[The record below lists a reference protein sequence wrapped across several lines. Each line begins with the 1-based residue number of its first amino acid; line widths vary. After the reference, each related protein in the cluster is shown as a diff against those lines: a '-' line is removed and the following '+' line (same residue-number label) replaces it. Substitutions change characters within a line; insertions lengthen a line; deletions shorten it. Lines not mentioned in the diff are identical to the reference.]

1 MRRKLFLLKK
11 MDFLKKYI
19 AEILTAVFVIVSVLI
34 FYAPMFAY
42 QEGLQIFMFNH
53 EFLID
58 TCLRPGGLSDYLGC
72 FFVQFFMYPHWLTI
86 ILTLLILGVLL
97 LSESIFIKYADKNF
111 AKFLGLLCALG
122 MFAVVTDFSVLFGG
136 VIAILLSLIVVK
148 INSLTSNVIV
158 LSLLTPLVYWLTGGW
173 CCIIYVLGIALNF
186 PLKKGGVFFFV
197 NSLTLVFS
205 WLITKNLMQDDGF
218 YETFAGVDYN
228 RYPENIR
235 YIWFIEIFIVVLC
248 LILSKIKISLK
259 KNIVKIPLYLAAFAG
274 LFSVMIAKYSPA
286 AMFDFKI
293 DKLVRYKHWN
303 EIVDIFAKNDFS
315 TPLSE
320 CYLNI
325 ALSELGVLDSKMF
338 NFVQL
343 GTEGLASEEI
353 DTQAKSIV
361 NSEIYFRLGLMNIA
375 ERLSID
381 AMESCNTFQKSA
393 RQYKRLAE
401 IAIIRDDKPLAIRYL
416 RKLQSTIFYS
426 AWADRVEEYLNTKDE
441 KLALSDWKMKP
452 LPMTY
457 DFFFGTNYGSDLFF
471 YLLGNQPQNRKLF
484 NYYTC
489 YLLLEKNIGKLYNF
503 IGECKLE
510 KPVGRHIYEALL
522 LYMSQHNPQEFEKM
536 LAKPD
541 ELTQKFQSFNSFMVS
556 GGSNDVL
563 RAKQLFGNTYWF
575 YFYFM
580 RHQK

>member
-1 MRRKLFLLKK
+1 
-11 MDFLKKYI
+11 
-19 AEILTAVFVIVSVLI
+19 
-34 FYAPMFAY
+34 
-42 QEGLQIFMFNH
+42 
-53 EFLID
+53 
-58 TCLRPGGLSDYLGC
+58 
-72 FFVQFFMYPHWLTI
+72 
-86 ILTLLILGVLL
+86 
-97 LSESIFIKYADKNF
+97 
-111 AKFLGLLCALG
+111 
-122 MFAVVTDFSVLFGG
+122 
-136 VIAILLSLIVVK
+136 
-148 INSLTSNVIV
+148 
-158 LSLLTPLVYWLTGGW
+158 
-173 CCIIYVLGIALNF
+173 
-186 PLKKGGVFFFV
+186 
-197 NSLTLVFS
+197 
-205 WLITKNLMQDDGF
+205 
-218 YETFAGVDYN
+218 
-228 RYPENIR
+228 
-235 YIWFIEIFIVVLC
+235 
-248 LILSKIKISLK
+248 
-259 KNIVKIPLYLAAFAG
+259 
-274 LFSVMIAKYSPA
+274 
-286 AMFDFKI
+286 MFDFKI